1 MNVYHRPSTL
11 HGLLF
16 SQTALARSALCIA
29 CSSSRTA
36 APTRVVP
43 LVQLH
48 LLALRVF
55 RPPTSPRYLA
65 LATLARIACGL
76 LLLLHAPTTPPR
88 AYGRTYVF
96 ERSAIR
102 EIRVYMRVSVSRR
115 SEPPQRTPSLGRRC
129 ERHVST
135 LSIIVLAY

>member
-1 MNVYHRPSTL
+1 M
-11 HGLLF
+11 
-16 SQTALARSALCIA
+16 
-29 CSSSRTA
+29 
-36 APTRVVP
+36 P

-65 LATLARIACGL
+65 LATIARIACGL

-96 ERSAIR
+96 ERSAMR

-115 SEPPQRTPSLGRRC
+115 SEPPQRTPSVREALRASCTNVMCIRRN
-129 ERHVST
+129 
-135 LSIIVLAY
+135 VLARVRYL